1 MRRLGYRIAHSGVRV
16 TVKDAA
22 IASATV
28 WALDPAAISVLHAP
42 PEDRDDRIELRVY
55 AATDGT
61 VMAERRAVRCIDFP
75 SAPAA
80 ALATARAYAEANG
93 FRTIVLDDPAGP
105 ARHRATPQ
113 SLTKNAKAPP
123 RRDLF
128 ASGSA
133 LRSTPQPATLDGAR
147 SGKRHALSAGG
158 YGLTCGRRR
167 SRASRTTPT
176 SPADAKEAA
185 FTVPDLPTFTRNAR
199 EAA

>member
-1 MRRLGYRIAHSGVRV
+1 MRRLGYRIARSGVRV

-22 IASATV
+22 IASGTV

-55 AATDGT
+55 AAADGT
-61 VMAERRAVRCIDFP
+61 VMAEWRAVRCIDSP

-80 ALATARAYAEANG
+80 ALAAARAYAEATASAPSCW
-93 FRTIVLDDPAGP
+93 TIRPAGSP
-105 ARHRATPQ
+105 PETIPQ

-123 RRDLF
+123 RRGLF

-133 LRSTPQPATLDGAR
+133 LRPTPQPATLDGAR

-167 SRASRTTPT
+167 SRASQTTPT

-185 FTVPDLPTFTRNAR
+185 FTVPNLPAFTTNAR